1 MCVQIGSIWS
11 IFIVILK
18 YEMLFCYILFQTIFV
33 IFQRFCIGL
42 IFVFLTL
49 LFYDLKLNYED
60 RGYERDLLVATDW
73 MVEIPCRFDMSNF
86 LLS

>member
-18 YEMLFCYILFQTIFV
+18 YEMLFCYILFRTIFV

-42 IFVFLTL
+42 IFVF
-49 LFYDLKLNYED
+49 
-60 RGYERDLLVATDW
+60 
-73 MVEIPCRFDMSNF
+73 
-86 LLS
+86 